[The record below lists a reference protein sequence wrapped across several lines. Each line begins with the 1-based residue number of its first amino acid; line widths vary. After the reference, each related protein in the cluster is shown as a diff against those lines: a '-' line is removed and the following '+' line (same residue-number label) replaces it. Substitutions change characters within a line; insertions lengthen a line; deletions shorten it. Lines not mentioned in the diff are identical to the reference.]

1 MDKNG
6 NKLIDEYICKK
17 CNKKY
22 SDRTGLW
29 KHNNKYHSTENN
41 PNVIQP
47 SSNVEVENKYFCDY
61 CNKEFKFRQGKWK
74 HQQKCQSK
82 NEILQLKLQIQDL
95 TKKLEKIKNKP
106 VKKVINYNGPINN
119 GNILANNNNF
129 SLCQPGDEN
138 IKLLTLIEKKQ
149 IMSEGMNS
157 IVKLVD
163 KLNFNERIPE
173 HHNFYVSALN
183 DKHVNTY
190 DKETNSI
197 VKKSKKDFYDH
208 ILNKFMIKL
217 EGLANENKYNEF
229 NNAFDKLK
237 KFIFLRK
244 GRQEFFV
251 QINMLGFNKKHLV
264 ISTWEKLI
272 NDDNIKSDEFDKQ
285 IENNMKQFIEMSN
298 VETIKN
304 SWSKSILD
312 FTRSD
317 SSDYESY
324 FEDSDYIDV

>member
-1 MDKNG
+1 MDNIG
-6 NKLIDEYICKK
+6 NNNIDEIICIK

-29 KHNNKYHSTENN
+29 KHNKKYHSTENN
-41 PNVIQP
+41 PIVILP
-47 SSNVEVENKYFCDY
+47 SSNVENKYFCDY
-61 CNKEFKFRQGKWK
+61 CKKEFKFRQGKWK

-138 IKLLTLIEKKQ
+138 IKLLSLIEKKQ

-163 KLNFNERIPE
+163 KLNFNERFPE

-237 KFIFLRK
+237 KFIFLKK

-285 IENNMKQFIEMSN
+285 IENNMKQFIEMTN
-298 VETIKN
+298 VKTIKN

-317 SSDYESY
+317 S
-324 FEDSDYIDV
+324 EDSDSIDV